1 MSLKDKIANA
11 KKTTWVTDGFEEQEV
26 KTIVELARIS
36 AKIELARLD
45 RGMTQK
51 EFADFMGV
59 TQGMVSK
66 WESREYN
73 FTIKSLNEIC
83 AKLGLEFDIDIYS
96 ENAKAEY
103 TADKWE
109 AESMVN
115 IMKFRLPK
123 DMGLTE
129 GIA

>member
-1 MSLKDKIANA
+1 MSLKDKIASA
-11 KKTTWVTDGFEEQEV
+11 KKTTWVTDGLEQQEI

-83 AKLGLEFDIDIYS
+83 EKLGLECDININSD
-96 ENAKAEY
+96 NMRAEY

-109 AESMVN
+109 AENLVN

>member
-11 KKTTWVTDGFEEQEV
+11 KKTTWVTDGFEDQEI

-51 EFADFMGV
+51 EFAKYMGV

-83 AKLGLEFDIDIYS
+83 AKLGLECDVAIYS
-96 ENAKAEY
+96 ESTRAEY
-103 TADKWE
+103 VVDKWE
-109 AESMVN
+109 SESLAN
-115 IMKFRLPK
+115 IRRFRLPK

>member
-1 MSLKDKIANA
+1 MSLKDKIVNA
-11 KKTTWVTDGFEEQEV
+11 KKTTWVTNGLETQEI
-26 KTIVELARIS
+26 KTLVELARIS

-83 AKLGLEFDIDIYS
+83 EKLGLGCDIDIYS
-96 ENAKAEY
+96 ENIKAEY

-109 AESMVN
+109 AESITN
-115 IMKFRLPK
+115 IKRFRLPK

>member
-11 KKTTWVTDGFEEQEV
+11 KKTTWVTDGIEEQEI

-51 EFADFMGV
+51 EFAEFMGV

-83 AKLGLEFDIDIYS
+83 EKLGLECDIDIYAENTKS
-96 ENAKAEY
+96 EY
-103 TADKWE
+103 IADKWE
-109 AESMVN
+109 TESLTN
-115 IMKFRLPK
+115 IMRFRLPK
-123 DMGLTE
+123 DMELTE

>member
-1 MSLKDKIANA
+1 
-11 KKTTWVTDGFEEQEV
+11 
-26 KTIVELARIS
+26 
-36 AKIELARLD
+36 
-45 RGMTQK
+45 MTQK

-83 AKLGLEFDIDIYS
+83 AKLGLECNVDIYS
-96 ENAKAEY
+96 ENTKAEY
-103 TADKWE
+103 TVDKWE
-109 AESMVN
+109 TESLTN
-115 IMKFRLPK
+115 IMRFRLPK
-123 DMGLTE
+123 DMELTE